1 MSIPSSDCYFS
12 GFSQITFQGNARGK
26 PLIDLCYNSGM
37 RVIVLPKSYLGKWSI
52 GFIAAFIV
60 FFVIFQLLVVS
71 GQRGGETFFSNLA
84 LTIPILLAGISG
96 VLAFFTGVIGVIRN
110 RERSIL
116 VFLAM
121 LIGFFILLFSIGEVA
136 FPH

>member
-1 MSIPSSDCYFS
+1 
-12 GFSQITFQGNARGK
+12 
-26 PLIDLCYNSGM
+26 M
-37 RVIVLPKSYLGKWSI
+37 RVIVLPKSYVGKWSI

-96 VLAFFTGVIGVIRN
+96 VLAFFTGIIGVIRN

-121 LIGFFILLFSIGEVA
+121 LIGFFILLFSIGEVV

>member
-1 MSIPSSDCYFS
+1 
-12 GFSQITFQGNARGK
+12 
-26 PLIDLCYNSGM
+26 M
-37 RVIVLPKSYLGKWSI
+37 RVTILPKTPIGKWST
-52 GFIAAFIV
+52 GFIGAFFV
-60 FFVIFQLLVVS
+60 FFITFLLLVAS

-84 LTIPILLAGISG
+84 LTIPMLLAGTSG
-96 VLAFFTGVIGVIRN
+96 VLALFTGLISVIRN

-121 LIGFFILLFSIGEVA
+121 LIGLFVLIFWLGEVI

>member
-1 MSIPSSDCYFS
+1 
-12 GFSQITFQGNARGK
+12 
-26 PLIDLCYNSGM
+26 M
-37 RVIVLPKSYLGKWSI
+37 RVIILPKSYLGKWSI
-52 GFIAAFIV
+52 GLIAAFAV
-60 FFVIFQLLVVS
+60 FFVIFQLLVAS

-84 LTIPILLAGISG
+84 LTIPILLAGTSG
-96 VLAFFTGVIGVIRN
+96 VLSFLIGLIGVIRN

-121 LIGFFILLFSIGEVA
+121 LVGFFILLFSIGEVV